1 MSIFTSD
8 AISDFV
14 GLATIVTAVSLLAY
28 FIKRLLVADN
38 AGIQDPPKVVE

>member
-1 MSIFTSD
+1 MSILTSD

-28 FIKRLLVADN
+28 FIKRLIVTDT
-38 AGIQDPPKVVE
+38 GIQGRPKVE

>member
-1 MSIFTSD
+1 MSLLTSD

-28 FIKRLLVADN
+28 FIKRLIVADN
-38 AGIQDPPKVVE
+38 TVIEGRPKVE